1 MPSFILSCLH
11 HAGRRCALQLVH
23 RTASGPFL
31 SLVNPWGHATHPA
44 AATTA
49 SRNHHVRI
57 LRLCPMHLPQSKHGV
72 RTYTHAYM
80 YSSTHTCTFPGH
92 LSWSMLPLH
101 HHWDTNIY
109 THIHVF
115 SHTYVYLPRSS
126 ILELAP
132 SAPALLSLQLVT
144 SLGPAHCG
152 RAWSQILV
160 QVTFELWPCLN
171 VSSPLPD

>member
-80 YSSTHTCTFPGH
+80 YSSTH
-92 LSWSMLPLH
+92 LPRSSVLEH
-101 HHWDTNIY
+101 APSAPSLGYQHIY
-109 THIHVF
+109 THICILPHVCVP
-115 SHTYVYLPRSS
+115 SPVIYLGACSLCTCPVITATGHKSWPSS
-126 ILELAP
+126 
-132 SAPALLSLQLVT
+132 
-144 SLGPAHCG
+144 
-152 RAWSQILV
+152 
-160 QVTFELWPCLN
+160 LWPCLVTN
-171 VSSPLPD
+171 LGPGHF